1 MSDMEHTDMIL
12 LWGSNARETH
22 PVMFLHMLK
31 GMDGGARMVV
41 VDPRRT
47 LSVEAAQDWLPIR
60 VGGDIAL
67 ANAMG
72 HVIIEEGL
80 QHEWFIDHSTSGFD
94 DYRQLV
100 ASYTPEWAAPITGI
114 PADKIREV
122 ARDYAR
128 ARRGMICWTLGI
140 TEHHNAVDNVL
151 ALINLGLLT
160 GKVGRHGCGL
170 NPLRGQ
176 NNVQGGGDMGA
187 LPDRLPGFQHVEDDE
202 LRARFERAWGVE
214 VPAECGWHQTAMLEA
229 MERGE
234 LTCLYVLGENPLQS
248 DADAHHVE
256 ELFRGLEFLVVQDIL
271 PTATA
276 EIADV
281 VLPGAAAWAESGGTV
296 TNSERRVQLCR
307 KALEPPGDA
316 RDDIMILQDIANR
329 VRSKLGLPG
338 PDWSYRSPEDAWNE
352 LRTLSPNHAGM
363 SYARLAKHNGLQWPC
378 YHEDHPGERV
388 MHWRLWED
396 PLVGSPVPF
405 IPTAY
410 EPPVDQIDDDY
421 PFMLTTGRRLEFFNT
436 GVQTA
441 LYASA
446 RRQEE
451 ILEMN
456 PEDAAERG
464 FEDGQPVR
472 VSSRRGAVV
481 LRLRTDDS
489 LYRGLL
495 FMTLHHPD
503 QTMTNFLTIHATDPK
518 SGTAEFKAAAVQV
531 EPVEIASAPTAEVR
545 STVGVPGG
553 SG

>member
-1 MSDMEHTDMIL
+1 MSDMEHTDMVL

-31 GMDGGARMVV
+31 GIDGGARMVV

-60 VGGDIAL
+60 VGADIAL

-72 HVIIEEGL
+72 HVIIEERL
-80 QHEWFIDHSTSGFD
+80 QHQWFIDHSTTGFD

-100 ASYTPEWAAPITGI
+100 ASYTPEWAEPITGI
-114 PADKIREV
+114 PAAKIREV
-122 ARDYAR
+122 ARAYAKS
-128 ARRGMICWTLGI
+128 RRGMICWTLGI

-187 LPDRLPGFQHVEDDE
+187 LPDRLPGFQLVEDDA
-202 LRARFERAWGVE
+202 LRARFELAWGVE
-214 VPAECGWHQTAMLEA
+214 IPAQGGWHQSAMLEA

-256 ELFRGLEFLVVQDIL
+256 KLFRGLEFLVVQDIL

-307 KALEPPGDA
+307 KALEPPGEA
-316 RDDIMILQDIANR
+316 RDDIAILQDIANR
-329 VRSKLGLPG
+329 VRHKLGLPG
-338 PDWSYRSPEDAWNE
+338 PDWGYTSPEDPWNE

-378 YHEDHPGERV
+378 YHDDHPGERV

-396 PLVGSPVPF
+396 PLVGERVPF
-405 IPTAY
+405 IPTAHD
-410 EPPVDQIDDDY
+410 PPVDQITEEY
-421 PFMLTTGRRLEFFNT
+421 PFTLTTGRRLEFFNT

-456 PEDAAERG
+456 PDDAAERG
-464 FEDGQPVR
+464 LDDGQLVR
-472 VSSRRGAVV
+472 VSSRRGSVE

-531 EPVEIASAPTAEVR
+531 EPVRMP
-545 STVGVPGG
+545 
-553 SG
+553 